1 VLGGGGLTGLLV
13 PPPPEEV
20 PEVEVVPVDDV
31 LPSEQPVIV
40 NTAAIAA
47 IEVIRVVIFIV
58 AASRNNPLVR
68 ELNLSCTNFDQ
79 GGGNSRLRYYLQKFF
94 LDNCRPRETL
104 SPSTDN

>member
-1 VLGGGGLTGLLV
+1 
-13 PPPPEEV
+13 
-20 PEVEVVPVDDV
+20 
-31 LPSEQPVIV
+31 
-40 NTAAIAA
+40 
-47 IEVIRVVIFIV
+47 
-58 AASRNNPLVR
+58 VR